1 MLTVMLIIL
10 LGVMAFLS
18 LFAFAFLF
26 LTILA
31 HIYEAMDEYQEYK
44 DSQK

>member
-1 MLTVMLIIL
+1 MLTFMLIIL
-10 LGVMAFLS
+10 LGVMAIVS
-18 LFAFAFLF
+18 LLAFAFLF

-31 HIYEAMDEYQEYK
+31 HIYEALDEYQEYK